1 MEVNKMEKLNF
12 TYQNSET
19 VKKFV
24 HVGVVAS
31 GDLEILLYP
40 AEKTT
45 IDIVTGSDGFKEVW
59 HNVLDRFFTRYPLK
73 GKFVIHDFGA
83 TPGVVNL
90 RLTQA
95 MEALNDEK

>member
-1 MEVNKMEKLNF
+1 MEKF
-12 TYQNSET
+12 KFEFQNTEP

-31 GDLEILLYP
+31 GDLEVLLYP
-40 AEKTT
+40 ADKTT
-45 IDIVTGSDGFKEVW
+45 LEITTGSDGFKEVW
-59 HNVLDRFFTRYPLK
+59 KNVLTRFFARYPLQ
-73 GKFVIHDFGA
+73 GKFIIHDFGA

-95 MEALNDEK
+95 MEALNDEE

>member
-1 MEVNKMEKLNF
+1 MEKLTFSFKN
-12 TYQNSET
+12 TKPVQYP
-19 VKKFV
+19 V

-31 GDLEILLYP
+31 GDLEVIFKP
-40 AEKTT
+40 ATSKKTT
-45 IDIVTGSDGFKEVW
+45 LHIVTGSDGFKEVW
-59 HNVLDRFFTRYPLK
+59 QNVLTRFFDRYPLLAD
-73 GKFVIHDFGA
+73 IEINDFGA

>member
-1 MEVNKMEKLNF
+1 MEKLKF
-12 TYQNSET
+12 TYQNTEP
-19 VKKFV
+19 VKKFA

-31 GDLEILLYP
+31 GDLEVLIYP
-40 AEKTT
+40 NENKETEVK
-45 IDIVTGSDGFKEVW
+45 IVTGSDGFKEVW
-59 HNVLDRFFTRYPLK
+59 QHVLDRFFARYPLN

-95 MEALNDEK
+95 MEALNDER

>member
-1 MEVNKMEKLNF
+1 MEKF
-12 TYQNSET
+12 KFEFQNTEP

-31 GDLEILLYP
+31 GDLEVLLYP
-40 AEKTT
+40 ADKTT
-45 IDIVTGSDGFKEVW
+45 LEIATGSDGFKEVW
-59 HNVLDRFFTRYPLK
+59 KNVLTRFFARYPLQ
-73 GKFVIHDFGA
+73 GKFIIHDFGA

-95 MEALNDEK
+95 MEALNDEE

>member
-1 MEVNKMEKLNF
+1 MEKLHF
-12 TYQNSET
+12 TYQNNNA

-31 GDLEILLYP
+31 GDLEVLLYP
-40 AEKTT
+40 TDEKETT
-45 IDIVTGSDGFKEVW
+45 LDIVTGSDGFKDVW
-59 HNVLDRFFTRYPLK
+59 KNVLDRFFTRYPLK

-95 MEALNDEK
+95 MEALNDEE

>member
-1 MEVNKMEKLNF
+1 MEKF
-12 TYQNSET
+12 KFEFQNTEP

-31 GDLEILLYP
+31 GDLEVLLYP
-40 AEKTT
+40 ADKTT
-45 IDIVTGSDGFKEVW
+45 LEITTGSDGFKKVW
-59 HNVLDRFFTRYPLK
+59 KNVLTRFFARYPLQ
-73 GKFVIHDFGA
+73 GKFIIHDFGA

-95 MEALNDEK
+95 MEALNDEE